1 MVSVLHPIRLS
12 VGRIHASPAP
22 EFPTPPHATPF
33 PKIPPCTAHAV
44 PDLEIPLPIA
54 HASSHLNIPS
64 PTPCT
69 FFDPAHLWLTPPSF
83 YLGFDFNETPLVMH
97 THIDHVPSHSESM
110 SFMPTPGLHI
120 DPMTTGLTHFVS
132 YTILPCS
139 CRIFSCWESSKIAKC
154 ACREWAGSWVTFTPT
169 RST

>member
-1 MVSVLHPIRLS
+1 MGQIKKRQKILDDQAQAQLVPAIAMVSMLHPIRLS

-69 FFDPAHLWLTPPSF
+69 FFDPAHL
-83 YLGFDFNETPLVMH
+83 
-97 THIDHVPSHSESM
+97 
-110 SFMPTPGLHI
+110 
-120 DPMTTGLTHFVS
+120 
-132 YTILPCS
+132 
-139 CRIFSCWESSKIAKC
+139 
-154 ACREWAGSWVTFTPT
+154 
-169 RST
+169 